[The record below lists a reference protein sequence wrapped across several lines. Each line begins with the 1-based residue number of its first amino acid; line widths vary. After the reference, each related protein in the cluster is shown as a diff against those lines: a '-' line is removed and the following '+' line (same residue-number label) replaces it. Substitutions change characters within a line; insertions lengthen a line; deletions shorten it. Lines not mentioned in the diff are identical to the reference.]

1 MGGNGSCSKIWH
13 FATYPWAVY
22 CKRCPNLCLFLDR
35 QRFDRGFYSYTHL
48 ICDVAVSIQK

>member
-1 MGGNGSCSKIWH
+1 LI
-13 FATYPWAVY
+13 Y

-35 QRFDRGFYSYTHL
+35 QRFDRGFYSYTHR